1 MTKTFYERYAF
12 TIILLAIFF
21 FPFAGLG
28 ARRALLT
35 NKNDVKQWLPDTYEE
50 TKVYARFQKFFP
62 GEEFVLVSWEGCTLT
77 DHRLP
82 LLARKLLLPDGEKA
96 DPKAQPLF
104 DEVVTGPDVLKQI
117 TGEPLNLDAQLA
129 LDRLKGSLIGHDGK
143 QTCLLVTLSHAGTQ
157 NLRRSIDMIY
167 ETASEECAI
176 PAEDLRMGGPPV
188 DNVAIDKAG
197 ESTLIRLAGMS
208 AIIGLAVSWW
218 SLKSWRLVAIVMAT
232 GIYTIFASMAMV
244 WYSGIPMNAILLS
257 MPSLVYVAAVSGAI
271 HLSNY
276 YRDTVAEEGLA
287 GAPSRAVHH
296 AMLPLGLATVTTSV
310 GLMSLIYSELVPIQ
324 LFGIFSAIG
333 VVIGFILLIFF
344 LPAALTLF
352 PIPEK
357 RTETGE
363 LAAREPTAADRFWW
377 SVGQWVLNRNI
388 RVSLACL
395 AVMAF
400 CAMGLQ
406 QIQTSVHM
414 MRFFKGKQTILRDY
428 AWLEEHLGELVPMEI
443 VIHINEEKSG
453 LNFLDS
459 MRLVNRVQQ
468 RVNEIPDVGSS
479 LSMATFAPPIP
490 EKQTKPTGTGL
501 GRVLGKWVDRDKIR
515 NDNLMEH
522 LDEFLATDYLRRDEE
537 TNDLLFRISARVG
550 ALKDVDYAE
559 FINVLKADVD
569 PIIADA
575 QATAAKAKNEKPSDA
590 GIQVVYTG
598 LVPIVYKAQNSLLDG
613 LIIGFITDLVVIV
626 IVMMIAVRS
635 IAAGLLLVVTSTF
648 PAVIVFGTMGWM
660 GWLVDVGTVMTPAVA
675 LGVTVDDVVHYLLW
689 YKRGI
694 AQGLSRKEAVMLAY
708 KGCARAMYQSWGVI
722 GLGLSVFALSPFT
735 PTQRF
740 GLMMLTLLTAALPG
754 NLLLLPALLAS
765 PLGRFFGKP
774 PKPGTVVDHHG
785 AELHGGEPASQ
796 EPVAQPTAMTPH
808 AKDRA
813 AASTGNGSIIKKDR
827 AHHMP

>member
-1 MTKTFYERYAF
+1 MKTSFYEKYAF
-12 TIILLAIFF
+12 YIILVAIFF

-28 ARRALLT
+28 ARRALMT
-35 NKNDVKQWLPDTYEE
+35 NRNDVKQWLPDTYEE
-50 TKVYARFQKFFP
+50 TQIYARFQQFFP

-82 LLARKLLLPDGEKA
+82 LLARKLLLPDGEKG
-96 DPKAQPLF
+96 DPTAQPLF
-104 DEVVTGPDVLKQI
+104 DEVVTGPDIFKQM
-117 TGEPLNLDAQLA
+117 TTEPLNLDKELA
-129 LDRLKGSLIGHDGK
+129 LNRLKGSLIGQDGR

-167 ETASEECAI
+167 ETASNECAI
-176 PAEDLRMGGPPV
+176 PADAIHMGGPPV

-208 AIIGLAVSWW
+208 AIIGLTISWW
-218 SLKSWRLVAIVMAT
+218 SLRSWRLVAIVMTT
-232 GIYTIFASMAMV
+232 GIYTIFASMAVV
-244 WYSGIPMNAILLS
+244 WYSGTPMNAILLS

-276 YRDTVAEEGLA
+276 YRDTVREEGLA
-287 GAPSRAVHH
+287 GAPGRAVKH

-310 GLMSLIYSELVPIQ
+310 GLTSLFYSELVPIQ

-333 VVIGFILLIFF
+333 VVIGFILLVFL

-352 PIPEK
+352 PIEET

-363 LAAREPTAADRFWW
+363 LAAHEPSRFDIFWW
-377 SVGQWVLNRNI
+377 NVGQWILGRSG
-388 RVSLACL
+388 RVALACL

-400 CAMGLQ
+400 CAMGLP
-406 QIQTSVHM
+406 QIETSVHM
-414 MRFFKGKQTILRDY
+414 MRFFKGKAPILRDY
-428 AWLEEHLGELVPMEI
+428 AWLEDKLGELVPMEI
-443 VIHINEEKSG
+443 VLRINEEKTG
-453 LNFLDS
+453 LTFLDS
-459 MRLVNRVQQ
+459 MRLVDRVQK

-479 LSMATFAPPIP
+479 LSMVTFAPPIP
-490 EKQTKPTGTGL
+490 PKETRPTGTGI

-515 NDNLMEH
+515 NKNLMEH
-522 LDEFLATDYLRRDEE
+522 IEEFLASDYLRIDKE
-537 TNDLLFRISARVG
+537 TGDYLFRISARVG

-559 FINVLKADVD
+559 FINVLKQDVD
-569 PIIADA
+569 PIVAEASAAAAATNGKPDA
-575 QATAAKAKNEKPSDA
+575 KI
-590 GIQVVYTG
+590 GVVYTG

-613 LIIGFITDLVVIV
+613 LVIGFMTDLVIIV

-635 IAAGLLLVVTSTF
+635 VAAGLLLSVTSVF

-754 NLLLLPALLAS
+754 NLLLLPALLVG

-774 PKPGTVVDHHG
+774 PKPGTVPVDHHG
-785 AELHGGEPASQ
+785 V
-796 EPVAQPTAMTPH
+796 PVAGSPVATQPEVPPTPIVPH
-808 AKDRA
+808 AKDRSA
-813 AASTGNGSIIKKDR
+813 TTNGSILKKDR
-827 AHHMP
+827 AHHLP